1 MIVVWGT
8 RLYGKVD
15 EVPGMFHV
23 ATQFFYLQYVPLVP
37 MGSYL
42 VLTNTGESF
51 QGAKLGLSLK
61 STLVAWLRVALA
73 LGAVAAVVVAIIM
86 LNDPR
91 TGGAKA
97 ALPAGL
103 LIASGL
109 AAGFAFWWSYRLQG
123 VGKASYARAVQLAEK
138 AGFSEEGLVLV
149 ELAFGRITQ
158 EQANAAIAEMQK
170 DANEAEQ
177 IMAAQAPGH
186 A

>member
-23 ATQFFYLQYVPLVP
+23 ATQFFYLQYVPLAP

-42 VLTNTGESF
+42 VFSKTGEGF
-51 QGAKLGLSLK
+51 RGAKLGLSLK
-61 STLVAWLRVALA
+61 SVLVAWTRVALA
-73 LGAVAAVVVAIIM
+73 IGAVAAVIVAIVM

-123 VGKASYARAVQLAEK
+123 VGRASYARAVQLAEK
-138 AGFSEEGLVLV
+138 AGFTEEALVLL

-158 EQANAAIAEMQK
+158 DQANAAIADLQK
-170 DANEAEQ
+170 HAKEAEK
-177 IMAAQAPGH
+177 IMAQSPGAP
-186 A
+186 

>member
-1 MIVVWGT
+1 MIIYGT

-23 ATQFFYLQYVPLVP
+23 ATQFVFLQYVPLVP

-42 VLTNTGESF
+42 ILSKSGSEF
-51 QGAKLGLSLK
+51 QGAKLGLNLK
-61 STLVAWLRVALA
+61 SMLVAWVRAALA
-73 LGAVAAVVVAIIM
+73 VGAVAAVIIAIIM

-91 TGGAKA
+91 HGGAKA
-97 ALPAGL
+97 ALPAGI
-103 LIASGL
+103 LIAAGL

-123 VGKASYARAVQLAEK
+123 VGRASYARAVQLAEK
-138 AGFSEEGLVLV
+138 AGFTEEALVLV

-170 DANEAEQ
+170 DAKEAQQ
-177 IMAAQAPGH
+177 IIGGTQA
-186 A
+186 